1 MLASGA
7 VTLCMLQRALQ
18 ERYSMKMKRINIL
31 IIIMILTFPAALFG
45 QGQPVRPTVKDKCP
59 VCGMFVAKYPDFVA
73 EIIFK
78 NGAYAVFD
86 GAKDMFKYYFNIKR
100 YNPAQGKENI
110 EAIYVTDYYSL
121 NLVDGLRA
129 YYVLG
134 SDIYGPMGNELIPFG
149 KESDAR
155 EFMKDHRGKS
165 MVRFQDV
172 TYETVKAL
180 D

>member
-1 MLASGA
+1 
-7 VTLCMLQRALQ
+7 
-18 ERYSMKMKRINIL
+18 MKRLIIL
-31 IIIMILTFPAALFG
+31 IIIMFLAFPIASIG
-45 QGQPVRPTVKDKCP
+45 QRQPVRPTMKDKCP

-73 EIIFK
+73 EVLFK
-78 NGAYAVFD
+78 NGSYAVFD
-86 GAKDMFKYYFNIKR
+86 GAKDMFKYYLNIKK
-100 YNPAQGKENI
+100 YNPPQDKENI

-121 NLVDGLRA
+121 NLIDGLRA

-134 SDIYGPMGNELIPFG
+134 SNIYGPMGNELIPFA

-165 MVRFQDV
+165 MLKFTDV